1 MPKGTSCCSACTS
14 SHSTSAPVLTA
25 PEHQPVV
32 HHEGLAGPGG
42 WWQQLQS
49 YPSRCWARRG
59 GSSMCPDRLRLYTK
73 CALMCLQ
80 GLSGQNHVGIPVR
93 AHRGCA
99 LTCALKNRAYGA
111 SVPAGGVCLQG
122 QFYGTV
128 VVYLVVVLQYP
139 CNSNPRSRGSS
150 SEIPERRWTA
160 RSRGWLCDRRRCC
173 QPSGRDPRYP
183 AMCGLP
189 PGPPASHCC
198 RPAARREFDLR
209 HRRI

>member
-1 MPKGTSCCSACTS
+1 MAGSAAELSAANQRVSQAAGRRSFASAAGTCRKVPPVAARARPAAVPARQCSR
-14 SHSTSAPVLTA
+14 HPA

-59 GSSMCPDRLRLYTK
+59 GSSMCPDRLILYTK

-122 QFYGTV
+122 QFDGNRKYASGT
-128 VVYLVVVLQYP
+128 
-139 CNSNPRSRGSS
+139 RS
-150 SEIPERRWTA
+150 
-160 RSRGWLCDRRRCC
+160 
-173 QPSGRDPRYP
+173 
-183 AMCGLP
+183 
-189 PGPPASHCC
+189 
-198 RPAARREFDLR
+198 F
-209 HRRI
+209 

>member
-14 SHSTSAPVLTA
+14 SRSTSAPVLMA

-59 GSSMCPDRLRLYTK
+59 GSSMCPDRLILYTK
-73 CALMCLQ
+73 CALLCLQ

-122 QFYGTV
+122 QFYGTK
-128 VVYLVVVLQYP
+128 VYIGLPNDSCMRAPAAMQRVTPLRSC
-139 CNSNPRSRGSS
+139 CNYLMLGCHEHWRAG
-150 SEIPERRWTA
+150 TAA
-160 RSRGWLCDRRRCC
+160 RSARAATRGTFR
-173 QPSGRDPRYP
+173 
-183 AMCGLP
+183 
-189 PGPPASHCC
+189 HV
-198 RPAARREFDLR
+198 PAAA
-209 HRRI
+209 

>member
-14 SHSTSAPVLTA
+14 SRSTSAPVLMA

-59 GSSMCPDRLRLYTK
+59 GSSMCPDRLILYTK

-122 QFYGTV
+122 QFD
-128 VVYLVVVLQYP
+128 
-139 CNSNPRSRGSS
+139 GSLCR
-150 SEIPERRWTA
+150 PQRPQKAGGWRQGRR
-160 RSRGWLCDRRRCC
+160 LRRRNA
-173 QPSGRDPRYP
+173 QEPPRLARVASATP
-183 AMCGLP
+183 RAWKATGPWRP
-189 PGPPASHCC
+189 PRGVWV
-198 RPAARREFDLR
+198 RRNR
-209 HRRI
+209 

>member
-1 MPKGTSCCSACTS
+1 MRSGLAGSAAWTERCEAASQSGSRPSLLCVSSRHVPKGTSCCSACTS
-14 SHSTSAPVLTA
+14 SRSTSAPVLMA

-59 GSSMCPDRLRLYTK
+59 GSSMCPDRLILYTK

-122 QFYGTV
+122 QFDG
-128 VVYLVVVLQYP
+128 
-139 CNSNPRSRGSS
+139 NSLMISCIFGP
-150 SEIPERRWTA
+150 
-160 RSRGWLCDRRRCC
+160 D
-173 QPSGRDPRYP
+173 GR
-183 AMCGLP
+183 
-189 PGPPASHCC
+189 
-198 RPAARREFDLR
+198 
-209 HRRI
+209 

>member
-14 SHSTSAPVLTA
+14 SRSTSAPVLMA

-59 GSSMCPDRLRLYTK
+59 SSSMCPDRLILYTK

-122 QFYGTV
+122 QFYGTWV
-128 VVYLVVVLQYP
+128 QVYIHSLNAPFSFVGFVAAVAQIYVIPPGRGARRGLRTFPFVLQ
-139 CNSNPRSRGSS
+139 RS
-150 SEIPERRWTA
+150 
-160 RSRGWLCDRRRCC
+160 
-173 QPSGRDPRYP
+173 
-183 AMCGLP
+183 
-189 PGPPASHCC
+189 
-198 RPAARREFDLR
+198 
-209 HRRI
+209 

>member
-1 MPKGTSCCSACTS
+1 MRSGLAGSAARTERCEAASQSGSRPSLLCVSSRHVPKGTSCCSACTS
-14 SHSTSAPVLTA
+14 SRSTSAPVLMA

-59 GSSMCPDRLRLYTK
+59 GSSMCPDRLILYTK

-122 QFYGTV
+122 QFDGISSTY
-128 VVYLVVVLQYP
+128 
-139 CNSNPRSRGSS
+139 SRGKTRQDLMSS
-150 SEIPERRWTA
+150 
-160 RSRGWLCDRRRCC
+160 
-173 QPSGRDPRYP
+173 
-183 AMCGLP
+183 
-189 PGPPASHCC
+189 
-198 RPAARREFDLR
+198 
-209 HRRI
+209 